1 MSAKT
6 RVAPKAWD
14 DLTDS
19 EWEKE
24 FKESR
29 KIIEKAVLEVIRG
42 DEELAAVYRLE
53 YGDGHDFSV
62 IRKDAEDDADRG
74 FGTMVQPV
82 YFRFD
87 RQRINR
93 YSYRSQYAGVEV
105 LVKATWGLRDIR
117 PQTYG
122 LRKDGTYNLKAISKR
137 VKDILTQALWT
148 YQNEIDRAES
158 LKEFLAR
165 LNKAHPE
172 LEWDEDGTVIVGE
185 QYGWPQLEIEA
196 DAQFEEDGFG
206 ISLRISRLTMDEVK
220 PLIALVEKYA
230 KKKAG

>member
-1 MSAKT
+1 MAKT
-6 RVAPKAWD
+6 RVITKAWN
-14 DLTDS
+14 DLTDK
-19 EWEKE
+19 EWDKE

-62 IRKDAEDDADRG
+62 IRKDAEDDDERG
-74 FGTMVQPV
+74 FGTMVVPV

-93 YSYRSQYAGVEV
+93 YSYRTEYSGVSV

-117 PQTYG
+117 PQEYG
-122 LRKDGTYNLKAISKR
+122 LRKDGTHNLKAISKR
-137 VKDILTQALWT
+137 VENILTTALWT

-165 LNKAHPE
+165 LTSAHPE
-172 LEWDEDGTVIVGE
+172 LEWDEDGSAVIGE
-185 QYGWPQLEIEA
+185 EYGWPKLEIEA
-196 DAQFEEDGFG
+196 RPQFEEDGFN
-206 ISLRISRLTMDEVK
+206 INMRINGLTMDEVR
-220 PLIALVEKYA
+220 PLITLIEQRMKD
-230 KKKAG
+230 KSSR